1 MADKTPTSRTPA
13 QPVEPDPLPDRL
25 LFLRDVYKMWGD
37 CSHMKV
43 ARARKSDPAF
53 PKAVYLAGSRRPQFW
68 LSKMVKYME
77 AQADKPPPTRRPRP
91 PLPGHTR
98 RADEHGTAKSAV
110 ARTYAGR
117 STS

>member
-77 AQADKPPPTRRPRP
+77 AQADKPPPTRQPRP

-98 RADEHGTAKSAV
+98 YADQTVQTAQA
-110 ARTYAGR
+110 T
-117 STS
+117 T